1 VVGGFAHNWWRE
13 IEHDGARRKFRFD
26 AGVHDISGTCA
37 GRPPDRAFA
46 EMDALLGAPPATKLA
61 LRAKDIRGD
70 RLAAALRPFVAQL
83 AERKAAA

>member
-1 VVGGFAHNWWRE
+1 
-13 IEHDGARRKFRFD
+13 
-26 AGVHDISGTCA
+26 
-37 GRPPDRAFA
+37 
-46 EMDALLGAPPATKLA
+46 MDALLGAPPATKLA